1 MTHAA
6 IGLEVILETLEMR
19 FEYDAIGRIVG
30 FKHEG
35 VMPRFVLG
43 RSAEGCVWR
52 FCSRVEPNV
61 VRRIAKLAGR
71 EPGFPSDHEFPY
83 PPPERLVMIERIL
96 ASAAGHGSGG
106 AQTGTFHDLVT
117 RDGVTL
123 GEIWSIE

>member
-1 MTHAA
+1 MTHTA
-6 IGLEVILETLEMR
+6 IGLEVILETLEKR
-19 FEYDAIGRIVG
+19 FEIDAIGRIVG

-52 FCSRVEPNV
+52 FSSRVEPDV

-71 EPGFPSDHEFPY
+71 EPGFPSDQEFPY

-96 ASAAGHGSGG
+96 ASVAVHESGF
-106 AQTGTFHDLVT
+106 AQTGTVHDLVT
-117 RDGVTL
+117 RDGVML
-123 GEIWSIE
+123 GEIWSVE